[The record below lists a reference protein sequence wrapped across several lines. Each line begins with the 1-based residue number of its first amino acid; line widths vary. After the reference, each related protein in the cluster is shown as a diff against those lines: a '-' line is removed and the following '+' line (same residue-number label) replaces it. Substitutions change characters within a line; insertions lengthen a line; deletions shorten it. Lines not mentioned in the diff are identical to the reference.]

1 MNNGVDD
8 RMSPRNEE
16 QNKQIREERT
26 EQLLKNALKV
36 FARKGLSAAKIN
48 DIANEAGSSYGL
60 VYHYLGSKEEI
71 FKTLVKLALDG
82 SVMVVETAAKQ
93 ELSPFEQLKWLTDT
107 ILHALANEG
116 SFYYLIM
123 IQAFTSDAVPEE
135 VKSMVKC
142 TSPTAVEKL
151 IPIIIA
157 GQQAGQIVKDDPI
170 KLAIAYFALIQGVAM
185 QQVQSNAAH
194 PILHSDLVLR
204 MFKA

>member
-1 MNNGVDD
+1 
-8 RMSPRNEE
+8 MSPRKEE
-16 QNKQIREERT
+16 QNKKIREERK
-26 EQLLKNALKV
+26 EQLLLTALKV
-36 FARKGLSAAKIN
+36 FARKGLAATKIN
-48 DIANEAGSSYGL
+48 DIATEAGSSYGL
-60 VYHYLGSKEEI
+60 VYHYLGTKEEI
-71 FKTLVKLALDG
+71 FTKLVEMALEG
-82 SVMVVETAAKQ
+82 SVKVVDYAAGQ
-93 ELSPFEQLKWLTDT
+93 DVSPYEQLKWLTDT

-116 SFYYLIM
+116 AFYYLIM

-142 TSPTAVEKL
+142 MSPTAVEKL

-185 QQVQSNAAH
+185 QQVQSNAVQ